1 MTATPTGLEDLK
13 ASFSGIV
20 LLPGDAGY
28 DDARRV
34 HNGLIDKRPAVIALC
49 QNTPDIR
56 DAINFGRESDLEI
69 SVRGGGHNPAGLAVV
84 EDGLMIDLST
94 MKGIHVDPAG
104 RTVRAQPGLNWN
116 EFNRAT
122 GLHGLAVTGGM
133 VSTTG
138 IAGLTL
144 GGGLGWVMSSYGMAV
159 DNLLSVE
166 IVTADGEVQ
175 RASRD
180 ENPDLFW
187 AVRGGGGNFGVV
199 SWFEYRLYPL
209 AMVTGG
215 LVTHPFSDAGDMLR
229 FYRDFNAD
237 VGDDLTLNAA
247 MLHAPDGSGDKLGM
261 LQMCHVGPPDKARA
275 DLEPVVSFGQPVM
288 VEVGPMPYPVMNTL
302 LDEGFPSGAL
312 NYWKSSFLS
321 GVTDDAIA
329 TMVEHFA
336 TCPSPM
342 TVILLEH
349 FHGEVTRVDP
359 TATAFPHR
367 ERSHNF
373 LIAGEWMDPDATED
387 NILWVKETYAA
398 MESHFRGGVYVNY
411 LAYDEAAG
419 SVQDAYGV
427 VYDRLRELKQRYDPH
442 NLFHLNQNIDPAG

>member
-1 MTATPTGLEDLK
+1 M
-13 ASFSGIV
+13 
-20 LLPGDAGY
+20 
-28 DDARRV
+28 
-34 HNGLIDKRPAVIALC
+34 
-49 QNTPDIR
+49 
-56 DAINFGRESDLEI
+56 
-69 SVRGGGHNPAGLAVV
+69 
-84 EDGLMIDLST
+84 
-94 MKGIHVDPAG
+94 
-104 RTVRAQPGLNWN
+104 
-116 EFNRAT
+116 
-122 GLHGLAVTGGM
+122 
-133 VSTTG
+133 
-138 IAGLTL
+138 
-144 GGGLGWVMSSYGMAV
+144 
-159 DNLLSVE
+159 
-166 IVTADGEVQ
+166 
-175 RASRD
+175 
-180 ENPDLFW
+180 
-187 AVRGGGGNFGVV
+187 RGGGGNFGVV
-199 SWFEYRLYPL
+199 SWFEYQLYPL

-247 MLHAPDGSGDKLGM
+247 MLHAPDGSGDKLGA

-302 LDEGFPSGAL
+302 LDEGFPPRAL

-321 GVTDDAIA
+321 VNDDAIA